1 MSFVVGITLISVII
15 AGFIVFGLLKSNT
28 PTQAM
33 LPQVVITILPNN
45 ETLTPSHTSEPTL
58 TQTQMPTFTVLVP
71 TSVPTNVPTVKLI
84 KVAST
89 ETATSVPTETA
100 TSVPTETA
108 TSVPTETATSMP
120 TITTAPKL
128 TNSIDVFVQFELG
141 VKVKTFEVSPAG
153 RNIWEDY
160 SSDTIVKV
168 CQNTF
173 EEKEFNPSFRMRI
186 YDNNNVV
193 DFRVNGSVVW
203 KNIKI
208 IERRLIVIGYDN
220 GPFVGAYIDNFANDI
235 GNC

>member
-84 KVAST
+84 KVAS
-89 ETATSVPTETA
+89 TETA